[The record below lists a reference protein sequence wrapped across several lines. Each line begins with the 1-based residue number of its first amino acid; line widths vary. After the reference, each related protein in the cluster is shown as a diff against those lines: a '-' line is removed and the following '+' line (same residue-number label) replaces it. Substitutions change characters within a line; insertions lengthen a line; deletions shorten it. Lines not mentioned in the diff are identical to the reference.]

1 MRVAI
6 YGVIAVTATWG
17 PPLIGGVASE
27 SREGFSLQF
36 MILSAFFVIAV
47 PAIALGA
54 PETGFDR
61 AFATAQVPGT
71 ATSAYQYQPS
81 LPASPR
87 RFFSLETFNNYIVKL
102 KPYAY
107 SGPADLT
114 TLLQVPRAAITPTV
128 GLITLVTFLPFAALW
143 GLGTSF
149 SLLLSPSPISISPS
163 TAGTLFTSPW
173 LLSTTVVAAAS
184 LLQLL
189 PSHFFKKLNSP
200 ITLNIALRWTPTIHI
215 LTIAAGTLLTFI
227 GVLTLGLYL
236 NSAMAF
242 FNFLLEPSESNL
254 SPKVNL
260 AAVSF
265 LFGLLAAG
273 AYLLASTTAPLIAS
287 STAFTSPSL
296 AVATRNTADMTGAVI
311 CYRLLVSGIF
321 AMAVPKAL
329 LGNVLVSSSSSSL
342 LAEGA
347 QVMTFSPSWSAVKSF
362 GLGVAIAQLLIG
374 VIVAVM
380 WWVWGGS
387 SKPGEEGRPGEVK
400 KWDGKVMKLVG
411 GDVLLGGLERK
422 GSFFELD

>member
-1 MRVAI
+1 MRIAI
-6 YGVIAVTATWG
+6 YSVVTVTTTWG

-54 PETGFDR
+54 PETSFDR
-61 AFATAQVPGT
+61 AFAAAQVPGT
-71 ATSAYQYQPS
+71 AASTYQYQPS

-107 SGPADLT
+107 SGPADLR

-128 GLITLVTFLPFAALW
+128 ALITLVTFLPFAALW

-149 SLLLSPSPISISPS
+149 SLLLSPSPLNISPS
-163 TAGTLFTSPW
+163 TIGTLFTSPW
-173 LLSTTVVAAAS
+173 ILSITVVTVAS
-184 LLQLL
+184 VLQLL

-200 ITLNIALRWTPTIHI
+200 ITLNITLRWTPTANI
-215 LTIAAGTLLTFI
+215 LAIAVGTLLTFI

-242 FNFLLEPSESNL
+242 FNFLLEPSESDL

-287 STAFTSPSL
+287 STAFTSSSL
-296 AVATRNTADMTGAVI
+296 ASATRNTADMTGAVV
-311 CYRLLVSGIF
+311 CYRSLVSGIF

-329 LGNVLVSSSSSSL
+329 LNNVSSL

-374 VIVAVM
+374 VIVAVV

-387 SKPGEEGRPGEVK
+387 SKPGEEGKPGEVK